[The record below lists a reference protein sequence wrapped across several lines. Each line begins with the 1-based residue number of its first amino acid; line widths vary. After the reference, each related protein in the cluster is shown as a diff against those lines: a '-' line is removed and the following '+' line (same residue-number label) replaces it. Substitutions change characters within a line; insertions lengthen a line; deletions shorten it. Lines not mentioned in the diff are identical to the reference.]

1 MNKLVKQH
9 YPAAKLP
16 EELRVG
22 IDPNAQVTITVEAET
37 QPEQIMSLEEMFAE
51 RRDVYASQSEINA
64 HIDAIRDEWGAP

>member
-1 MNKLVKQH
+1 MNKIVRQH

-22 IDPNAQVTITVEAET
+22 IDPKSQVTITVETE
-37 QPEQIMSLEEMFAE
+37 PEPDRVMSLQEMFAE

-64 HIDAIRDEWGAP
+64 HIDSIRDEWDAP